1 MRCRRAKVHK
11 VSFNCRAVIV
21 ELLFL
26 VSGPCSPWSIVP
38 LPFTT
43 LSMPRSASLFRR
55 ERLLRSILLARE
67 VVGGSKRARRFF
79 KGAGSKLSNL
89 QTPHRQKKKNETLQ
103 SPIPGIVLTNDGN
116 AILREIDVSHPAAKV
131 RVENGEKKEGP
142 LFFRLRLLLFFLL
155 CFSPLSPPSV
165 VALFF
170 FFKILFQPKKQH

>member
-1 MRCRRAKVHK
+1 MLKMLLDASGGELGILRVRRK
-11 VSFNCRAVIV
+11 
-21 ELLFL
+21 
-26 VSGPCSPWSIVP
+26 
-38 LPFTT
+38 
-43 LSMPRSASLFRR
+43 RR
-55 ERLLRSILLARE
+55 ERRGE
-67 VVGGSKRARRFF
+67 VIELSFCRRRRRFRPSSCLNPLPLP
-79 KGAGSKLSNL
+79 KK
-89 QTPHRQKKKNETLQ
+89 KKKNETIQ